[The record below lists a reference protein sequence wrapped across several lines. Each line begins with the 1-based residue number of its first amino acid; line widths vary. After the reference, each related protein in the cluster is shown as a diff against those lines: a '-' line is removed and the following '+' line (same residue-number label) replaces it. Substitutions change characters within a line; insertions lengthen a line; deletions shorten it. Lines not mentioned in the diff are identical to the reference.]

1 MYLIEVP
8 RIGLWLCGNERL
20 SNEQI
25 LSELADQSLASTQD
39 RIIIV
44 LHPLQAR
51 ILATDSRFKRLIDR
65 ELIKMLGPIGKLFY
79 PIVYN

>member
-8 RIGLWLCGNERL
+8 RVGLWLCGNDRL

-25 LSELADQSLASTQD
+25 LSELADQSLASTHD

-51 ILATDSRFKRLIDR
+51 ILAADSRFTRLIDHGS
-65 ELIKMLGPIGKLFY
+65 IKMLGPIGKLFY
-79 PIVYN
+79 PTVYN